1 MNSLTIIGVGLA
13 LLVMLI
19 FLVVYLA
26 SSAANHAKRAD
37 YAEKNLKIIKRF
49 QMEMSRPLATG
60 SDLVKRMR
68 SRMRLP

>member
-1 MNSLTIIGVGLA
+1 VNSLTIVGGGLV
-13 LLVMLI
+13 LLVMLVL
-19 FLVVYLA
+19 LVIHFAL
-26 SSAANHAKRAD
+26 SSAKNSKRAE

-68 SRMRLP
+68 ARLRVP

>member
-1 MNSLTIIGVGLA
+1 VNSLTIVGGGLV
-13 LLVMLI
+13 LLVMLVL
-19 FLVVYLA
+19 LVIHFAL
-26 SSAANHAKRAD
+26 SSAKNSKRAE

>member
-1 MNSLTIIGVGLA
+1 MNSLMLASVGSLSIVGL
-13 LLVMLI
+13 V
-19 FLVVYLA
+19 FLVVYFASLA
-26 SSAANHAKRAD
+26 ARDSKRAD
-37 YAEKNLKIIKRF
+37 YAEKDLKLIKRF

>member
-1 MNSLTIIGVGLA
+1 MNSLTIVGGGLV
-13 LLVMLI
+13 LLVMLVL
-19 FLVVYLA
+19 LVIHFAL
-26 SSAANHAKRAD
+26 SSAKNSKRAE

>member
-1 MNSLTIIGVGLA
+1 VNSLAIVGGGLV
-13 LLVMLI
+13 LLVMLVL
-19 FLVVYLA
+19 LVIHFAL
-26 SSAANHAKRAD
+26 SSAKNSKRAE